1 MRRRKRGFTLIELLV
16 VIAIIG
22 LLIALLL
29 PALGQV
35 MELARQSQ
43 CKTNLKMFGV
53 ALKAYHSTHM
63 CYPPGFLFAVP
74 PIQDS
79 AGLSGLGGA
88 GLGFRSNG
96 ISSLLNYFEQKNL
109 EDLYNTERNWWDQ
122 EPTVGATRV
131 EVFICPSSNADAII
145 EPLAARLGNPN
156 LSNFAPSHYVLNKGV
171 SDAWCLPFLR
181 ELANDILG
189 PVATAGLLA
198 GKTPQIPGDERG
210 IFDINSCVRDSDIA
224 DGPQN
229 TFMVGECASG
239 KSWRMCSDN
248 PSVGPGYPSG
258 DTTCGS
264 DPSFVSPAN
273 PNGTKVDAI
282 AAMDPSNA
290 NQPAY
295 SRMAWM
301 VSGVLPASYENQ
313 IFLVSNLATT
323 IWPLNQKPVSS
334 SFINF
339 DIGNVTIPAVL
350 ELANCRSV
358 YDTTS
363 DAGLGH
369 RRALNMNRQGRVSG
383 FHSDHSGGAY
393 FLMADGHTEWIA
405 ESQDIG
411 IYRGLSS
418 IAGGDNA
425 QQ

>member
-1 MRRRKRGFTLIELLV
+1 
-16 VIAIIG
+16 
-22 LLIALLL
+22 
-29 PALGQV
+29 
-35 MELARQSQ
+35 
-43 CKTNLKMFGV
+43 
-53 ALKAYHSTHM
+53 
-63 CYPPGFLFAVP
+63 
-74 PIQDS
+74 
-79 AGLSGLGGA
+79 
-88 GLGFRSNG
+88 
-96 ISSLLNYFEQKNL
+96 
-109 EDLYNTERNWWDQ
+109 
-122 EPTVGATRV
+122 
-131 EVFICPSSNADAII
+131 
-145 EPLAARLGNPN
+145 
-156 LSNFAPSHYVLNKGV
+156 
-171 SDAWCLPFLR
+171 
-181 ELANDILG
+181 
-189 PVATAGLLA
+189 
-198 GKTPQIPGDERG
+198 
-210 IFDINSCVRDSDIA
+210 
-224 DGPQN
+224 
-229 TFMVGECASG
+229 
-239 KSWRMCSDN
+239 
-248 PSVGPGYPSG
+248 
-258 DTTCGS
+258 
-264 DPSFVSPAN
+264 
-273 PNGTKVDAI
+273 
-282 AAMDPSNA
+282 
-290 NQPAY
+290 
-295 SRMAWM
+295 M